1 MNNYLFS
8 LIPYL
13 FYLAL
18 KYRKSMYMLQ
28 QNSYNT
34 SDRYIKWMFKN
45 YKKVFLTYE
54 LLVMVMLLTT
64 IYLTDKF
71 FAINLLVYLV
81 CFVIE
86 LKLAKIEQKKKKFVV
101 TNRIKR
107 LIFTIVLI
115 FLFIVSIVTISFDS
129 MTLFNIS
136 LLFFAF
142 GYLSYIF
149 TFIANTLNIP
159 IELYVYNSFLK
170 KAKSKLNDR
179 PNLKIVGI
187 TGSYGKTSSKN
198 ILNSILNSKHISF
211 TTPKSFN
218 TPNGIIKTIN
228 DDLDKFTEIFVVE
241 MGACKLGDI
250 DELCDIVHPKY
261 AIITSIGVAHLETF
275 KNEENIKK
283 GKFELIENLPKDGV
297 AVLNKDDINQVSY
310 KPKNKVKTIW
320 IGIDNK
326 DADILASNIKMSNE
340 GLVFDVLI
348 NKKKYKFETILLGRH
363 NIYNIL
369 GSIALGLELGIEVDK
384 LQKAVKKLKPIEHR
398 LELKE
403 QNGIY
408 IIDDAYNS
416 NPIGSASAVEV
427 LSMMPGKKIIVT
439 PGMIELG
446 EKQYELNKEFGRQ
459 IATVC
464 DEVILVGEKQTKPI
478 MDGIREKNYDMNKVY
493 IINNVK
499 EAYILL
505 NKLKD
510 GPTYALFENDL
521 LDTFNEV

>member
-13 FYLAL
+13 FYLLL

-34 SDRYIKWMFKN
+34 SDRYLKWMFKN

-54 LLVMVMLLTT
+54 TLVMVVLLLTV
-64 IYLTDKF
+64 YLTGKF
-71 FAINLLVYLV
+71 IAINLLVYTV
-81 CFVIE
+81 CFILE
-86 LKLAKIEQKKKKFVV
+86 LKLTKIEQKKKAFVI
-101 TNRIKR
+101 TSRIKR
-107 LIFTIVLI
+107 LIFTTFILFIFILSTMYQYYSDLPLVYITLI
-115 FLFIVSIVTISFDS
+115 FFL
-129 MTLFNIS
+129 
-136 LLFFAF
+136 F

-149 TFIANTLNIP
+149 TFIANTLNISVEM
-159 IELYVYNSFLK
+159 IVYNHYLK
-170 KAKSKLNDR
+170 KAKLKLKDR
-179 PNLKIVGI
+179 PNLKIIGI

-198 ILNSILNSKHISF
+198 ILNEILNSKYISY

-228 DDLDKFTEIFVVE
+228 ENLDKFTEIFIAE

-250 DELCDIVHPKY
+250 QELCDIVKPKY
-261 AIITSIGVAHLETF
+261 GIITTIGVAHLETF
-275 KNEENIKK
+275 KSLENIQK
-283 GKFELIENLPKDGV
+283 GKFELVENLPSDGI
-297 AVLNKDDINQVSY
+297 AILNKDDINQVNY
-310 KPKNKVKTIW
+310 KLKNKVKTIW
-320 IGIDNK
+320 IGIDNE
-326 DADILASNIKMSNE
+326 DANIYATDIKMSNE
-340 GLVFDVLI
+340 GLNFNIVI

-363 NIYNIL
+363 NVYNIL
-369 GSIALGLELGIEVDK
+369 GAVALGLEFNIEIDK
-384 LQKAVKKLKPIEHR
+384 LQKAVKKLKPVEHR

-416 NPIGSASAVEV
+416 NPVGSSSAIEV
-427 LSMMPGKKIIVT
+427 LSMMKGKKIIVT

-446 EKQYELNKEFGRQ
+446 DKEYELNKEFGRQ
-459 IATVC
+459 MAKVC
-464 DEVILVGEKQTKPI
+464 DEIILVGEKQTKPI
-478 MDGIREKNYDMNKVY
+478 LEGIKEESFDMNKIH

-499 EAYILL
+499 EAYVLL

-510 GPTYALFENDL
+510 NDTYALFENDL
-521 LDTFNEV
+521 LDTFNER

>member
-13 FYLAL
+13 LYLFL
-18 KYRKSMYMLQ
+18 KYRKSIHMLQ

-34 SDRYIKWMFKN
+34 SDRYIKWIFKN
-45 YKKVFLTYE
+45 NKQVFFTYE
-54 LLVMVMLLTT
+54 LIVMVIYLIT
-64 IYLTDKF
+64 IYFTDKF
-71 FAINLLVYLV
+71 FAINLLIYSV
-81 CFVIE
+81 FFIIE
-86 LKLAKIEQKKKKFVV
+86 LKLAKKEQKKKVLV
-101 TNRIKR
+101 ITNRVKR
-107 LIFTIVLI
+107 LIFTIILL
-115 FLFIVSIVTISFDS
+115 FLFIVSVLYVNFYNLSIVNISF
-129 MTLFNIS
+129 I
-136 LLFFAF
+136 FFLF

-170 KAKSKLNDR
+170 KAKQKLSKR

-228 DDLDKFTEIFVVE
+228 DDLDKFTEVFIVE
-241 MGACKLGDI
+241 MGACQIGDI
-250 DELCDIVHPKY
+250 NELCDIVHPKY
-261 AIITSIGVAHLETF
+261 GIITSIGVAHLETF
-275 KNEENIKK
+275 KSEENIQK
-283 GKFELIENLPKDGV
+283 GKFELIENLPSDGV
-297 AVLNKDDINQVSY
+297 AVLNKDDINQVNY
-310 KPKNKVKTIW
+310 KLKNKVKTIW

-326 DADILASNIKMSNE
+326 SSDIYATDIKMSND
-340 GLVFDVLI
+340 GLVFNVFI
-348 NKKKYKFETILLGRH
+348 EKKKYKFETILLGRH
-363 NIYNIL
+363 NVYNIL
-369 GSIALGLELGIEVDK
+369 GGIALGLEFGIEIEK

-403 QNGIY
+403 QGGIY

-416 NPIGSASAVEV
+416 NPVGSSSAVEV

-446 EKQYELNKEFGRQ
+446 EKEYELNKEFGKQ
-459 IATVC
+459 IAKVC

-478 MDGIREKNYDMNKVY
+478 LEGIKEENYNMDKVH

-499 EAYILL
+499 ESYILL
-505 NKLKD
+505 NRLKD

-521 LDTFNEV
+521 PDTFNER